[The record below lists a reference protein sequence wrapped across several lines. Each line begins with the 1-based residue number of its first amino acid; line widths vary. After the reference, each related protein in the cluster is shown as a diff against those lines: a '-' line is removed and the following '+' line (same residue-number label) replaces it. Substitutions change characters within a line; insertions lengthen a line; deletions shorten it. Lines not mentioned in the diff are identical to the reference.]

1 MPRVTAWIL
10 KWSRL
15 RGQPTKGKLT
25 VEEIK
30 NSEYTWLRNRQ
41 RVAFLPE
48 IEELENGK
56 QVSQKSDIV
65 KLDPQ
70 YDENRKLLGGRLPF
84 AQIPEDAKHQIII
97 PYNDPVIEKLILS
110 VHEKA
115 SHAGSHEQDVR

>member
-1 MPRVTAWIL
+1 L
-10 KWSRL
+10 KWSRS
-15 RGQPTKGKLT
+15 RGQPKKGKLT

-56 QVSQKSDIV
+56 EVSQKSDII

-70 YDENRKLLGGRLPF
+70 YDENG
-84 AQIPEDAKHQIII
+84 
-97 PYNDPVIEKLILS
+97 
-110 VHEKA
+110 
-115 SHAGSHEQDVR
+115 